1 MHHAL
6 DHPKRRPSKLRNRDG
21 DTDVNRCGG
30 WSREKLERMDAR
42 FVAAMQ
48 RALLATHC
56 AGFATSNNRVPSR
69 KPVAGYLPGAT
80 AARHAEAGAS

>member
-1 MHHAL
+1 MHRKL
-6 DHPKRRPSKLRNRDG
+6 DLLKRRPSKLGNRDG

-48 RALLATHC
+48 RAM
-56 AGFATSNNRVPSR
+56 
-69 KPVAGYLPGAT
+69 T
-80 AARHAEAGAS
+80 AQIPAS

>member
-1 MHHAL
+1 MHRKL
-6 DHPKRRPSKLRNRDG
+6 DLLKRRPSKLGNRDG

-48 RALLATHC
+48 RAMTAQIPASSL
-56 AGFATSNNRVPSR
+56 PPR
-69 KPVAGYLPGAT
+69 KRRSVD
-80 AARHAEAGAS
+80 RK